1 MTVAG
6 ARTGRPTVSVIV
18 PCHNYGHFLEGCV
31 ASVLTQQDV
40 DVRLLIIDDVS
51 TDDSAD
57 VCRELA
63 ERDERIE
70 FREHRENKGLIAT
83 ANEGLSWARG
93 EYVVLLSA
101 DDLLVPGSLY
111 RATTIMSAN
120 PNVGM
125 VYGRPILAPEG
136 RPIAAPSGRWRA
148 TKVWSGADWIRLRC
162 RSGHSCISSPEVVVR
177 TSVQRAV
184 GDYDPACF
192 HSSDVNMWLR
202 IAAVS
207 DIAYVRGTPQAIYRV
222 HASSMSRGQGPL
234 VDLRERRAAY
244 DSFFGSCAS
253 LLNSPE
259 RLQTMVGRAFA
270 RQALWRASRAVDR
283 GADSSLVEE
292 LTSFA
297 LDIYPNAPRLR
308 EWHGLQL
315 RKRIGAGRSL
325 AFVPFIA
332 TGVAHR
338 LRGHAVRA
346 RWRLTGV

>member
-1 MTVAG
+1 
-6 ARTGRPTVSVIV
+6 
-18 PCHNYGHFLEGCV
+18 
-31 ASVLTQQDV
+31 
-40 DVRLLIIDDVS
+40 
-51 TDDSAD
+51 
-57 VCRELA
+57 
-63 ERDERIE
+63 
-70 FREHRENKGLIAT
+70 
-83 ANEGLSWARG
+83 
-93 EYVVLLSA
+93 
-101 DDLLVPGSLY
+101 
-111 RATTIMSAN
+111 
-120 PNVGM
+120 
-125 VYGRPILAPEG
+125 
-136 RPIAAPSGRWRA
+136 
-148 TKVWSGADWIRLRC
+148 
-162 RSGHSCISSPEVVVR
+162 
-177 TSVQRAV
+177 
-184 GDYDPACF
+184 
-192 HSSDVNMWLR
+192 MWLR